1 MEDQDYMKLAIQLA
15 QNTLGQTSPNPV
27 VGAVLVKEGRIIG
40 MGAHLR
46 AGEDHAEIQAFRM
59 TKKGEAKDATLFVTL
74 EPCSHFGKTPP
85 CVNAIIEH
93 KVKRVVV
100 ATLDPN
106 PLVSGKGVKKLE
118 DAGIKVEVGLLE
130 QEAIVLNKFFL
141 HFIKHKTPY
150 VTIKC
155 AMTMDG
161 RIATSTGDSKWIT
174 STEARE
180 DVHQSRAIY
189 DAILV
194 GVNTVIADNPLLTT
208 RLTNGEGLSPKRIIL
223 DSNLR
228 IPKNATLLHDKKA
241 ETILLVGKNVAD
253 ERVQQIESDIVKV
266 IRMTTDRPEVEE
278 VLSVLGQLGITSLY
292 VEGGR
297 GVHESFLK
305 ANCVNELHL
314 YLAPKIVGG
323 NFSSFGDFG
332 IANMQSA
339 MKLDLQSIQQIG
351 PDLKITAKLIEKESC

>member
-1 MEDQDYMKLAIQLA
+1 MEDRDYMKLAIQLA

-27 VGAVLVKEGRIIG
+27 VGAVLVKDGRIIG
-40 MGAHLR
+40 MGAHLK
-46 AGEDHAEIQAFRM
+46 AGEEHAEIQAFKM
-59 TKKGEAKDATLFVTL
+59 AKKGETENATLYVTL

-130 QEAIVLNKFFL
+130 QEAIELNKFFL

-161 RIATSTGDSKWIT
+161 RIATSNGDSKWIT
-174 STEARE
+174 SSEARE
-180 DVHQSRAIY
+180 DVHQNRNIY

-194 GVNTVIADNPLLTT
+194 GINTVIADNPLLTT

-228 IPKNATLLHDKKA
+228 IPESAALLHDQKA

-253 ERVQQIESDIVKV
+253 ERIKQIESDFVKV
-266 IRMTTDRPEVEE
+266 IRLKTDRPEVKE
-278 VLSVLGQLGITSLY
+278 VLSALGGLGVTSLY

-323 NFSSFGDFG
+323 NFSSFGELG
-332 IANMQSA
+332 ITNMQSA
-339 MKLDLQSIQQIG
+339 MKLDLQSVQQIG